1 MNFKINRFIGNT
13 MPRFE
18 DAPQDGIPSSEALTS
33 SDSGVWA
40 RPRAGAGRRQ
50 DRPLR
55 VPRQPSPWLGWCLA
69 LAFVVGIGA
78 IVLGTLLE
86 LTGELVELGHQGN
99 GSEAR
104 TR

>member
-1 MNFKINRFIGNT
+1 

-18 DAPQDGIPSSEALTS
+18 DAPDDGISISDAFTS

-40 RPRAGAGRRQ
+40 RPRADHRRPQ
-50 DRPLR
+50 DCPLR
-55 VPRQPSPWLGWCLA
+55 APPRLPSWLGWCLA
-69 LAFVVGIGA
+69 LAFLVGIGA

-86 LTGELVELGHQGN
+86 LTGELVELGHHAS
-99 GSEAR
+99 GSDTR